1 MKQRILFICHGNI
14 CRSTMAEFVMKHL
27 VKQAGREDEF
37 EIASAA
43 TSREE
48 IGHDTHYGTKEKLR
62 EKGVPFAKRQ
72 AVQMT
77 KQDYQY
83 YDLIVAM
90 DRENLWG
97 IRRIIGDDILGKVRL
112 LLSYAGE
119 PEGEVADPWSCT
131 SCNTYYSHNS
141 SFFVSKYISCSYLL
155 RKVKS
160 LPYKSYSL

>member
-1 MKQRILFICHGNI
+1 MIKILFICHGNI

-62 EKGVPFAKRQ
+62 EKGVLFAKRQ

-97 IRRIIGDDILGKVRL
+97 IRRIIGDDTLGKVRL

-119 PEGEVADPWSCT
+119 PEGEVADPWYTGNFEATYVDVLRGCQGILSCKAT
-131 SCNTYYSHNS
+131 C
-141 SFFVSKYISCSYLL
+141 
-155 RKVKS
+155 
-160 LPYKSYSL
+160 

>member
-62 EKGVPFAKRQ
+62 ERAC
-72 AVQMT
+72 
-77 KQDYQY
+77 
-83 YDLIVAM
+83 
-90 DRENLWG
+90 
-97 IRRIIGDDILGKVRL
+97 L
-112 LLSYAGE
+112 LQRG
-119 PEGEVADPWSCT
+119 T
-131 SCNTYYSHNS
+131 R
-141 SFFVSKYISCSYLL
+141 F
-155 RKVKS
+155 R
-160 LPYKSYSL
+160 